1 MAQQSE
7 FRSGQIAIVGRPNV
21 GKSTLLNQLV
31 GQKISIT
38 ARKPQTTR
46 HSIRAMA
53 SSPGKQLVFVDTPG
67 FQSSVVNALGGTMN
81 RTVMQMLADAD
92 VIILVLVAGR
102 PAAEDD
108 AIMRKLPASKP
119 LIVVLNKLDRV
130 RDRSLLLP
138 QIERLSARLDARA
151 FIPVS
156 AQSGSQL
163 DLLVQEIEKALP
175 QRAPM
180 FPEDQLTDRD
190 ERFFAA
196 EFIREKLFRTLG
208 DELPYTTTVVID
220 RFEELKHLRRIHAT
234 ILVDKPSHRAIV
246 IGERGDRLKAIASSA
261 RRELESLFS
270 SKVYLQIWVKVRRG
284 WSDDQAQLKRLG
296 YA

>member
-1 MAQQSE
+1 MAQQGN

-21 GKSTLLNQLV
+21 GKSTLLNQLI

-46 HSIRAMA
+46 HSIRGVA
-53 SSPGKQLVFVDTPG
+53 SGPGRQMIFVDTPG
-67 FQSSVVNALGGTMN
+67 FQSSVVNALGSTMN
-81 RTVMQMLADAD
+81 RTVTQMLAEAD
-92 VIILVLVAGR
+92 VTILVLVAGR
-102 PAAEDD
+102 PAAEDES
-108 AIMRKLPASKP
+108 IIRKLPPGKP
-119 LIVVLNKLDRV
+119 LIVVLNKVDRV

-151 FIPVS
+151 FVPVS
-156 AQSGSQL
+156 AQSGYQL

-175 QRAPM
+175 HGEPI

-196 EFIREKLFRTLG
+196 EFIREKLFRALG

-220 RFEELKHLRRIHAT
+220 RFEELKQLRRIHAT
-234 ILVDKPSHRAIV
+234 ILVDKPSHKAIV
-246 IGERGDRLKAIASSA
+246 IGDGGTRLKAIASSA
-261 RRELESLFS
+261 RRELEVLFS

-284 WSDDQAQLKRLG
+284 WSDNQTELKRLG